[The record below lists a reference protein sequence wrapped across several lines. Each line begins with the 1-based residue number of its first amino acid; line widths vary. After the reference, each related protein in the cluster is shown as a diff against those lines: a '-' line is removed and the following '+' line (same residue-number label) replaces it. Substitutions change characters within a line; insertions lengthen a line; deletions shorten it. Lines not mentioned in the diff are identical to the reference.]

1 MPKLA
6 RRITDTSPK
15 NFGMFAKAVAMEG
28 DLIHLELG
36 MPVHDTPTH
45 IKEAAIDALRRGEV
59 HYSDLQGIAP
69 LREAMAAKLRDVN
82 SLRVDPS
89 EIIVTNGL
97 TQASYAAFMAWLDEG
112 DEAILLDPYYPQH
125 IGKIEL
131 AGAKAVIAPL
141 DAKDNFRI
149 KRNLIAPHITS
160 ATKMICLVN
169 PCNPTGRIYDREE
182 LQILADLAI
191 EHDLIVLSDEVYE
204 QITYGGQHISI
215 ASLPGMQQR
224 TITTFAFTK
233 AYAMDGWRLGYLVA
247 DAAMIGPLMKITT
260 NEVTHV
266 NTFIQHGA
274 LAALTGPPDVLAEM
288 VADDKRRRDLVV
300 ARLNQMPGVRCPEP
314 EGTIYAFPEI
324 TGTGLTAQD
333 AADRLLQ
340 EAQVVVEAGSFYGAQ
355 GEGHLRV
362 CFGSQTAERLEEAMD
377 RMSRFFNALENGN
390 V

>member
-15 NFGMFAKAVAMEG
+15 NFGMFAKAVAIEG

-82 SLRVDPS
+82 SLRVDPG

-149 KRNLIAPHITS
+149 KRDLIAPHVTS

-169 PCNPTGRIYDREE
+169 PCNPTGRIFDREE

-215 ASLPGMQQR
+215 ASLPGMQER

-314 EGTIYAFPEI
+314 EGTIYAFPDI

-377 RMSRFFNALENGN
+377 RMSRFFNALESEN